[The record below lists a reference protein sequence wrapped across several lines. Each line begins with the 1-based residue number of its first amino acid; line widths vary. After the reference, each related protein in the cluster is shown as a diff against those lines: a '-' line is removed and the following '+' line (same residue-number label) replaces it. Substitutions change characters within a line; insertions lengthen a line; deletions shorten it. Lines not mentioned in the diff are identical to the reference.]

1 MKTAWQRLWRDE
13 SGLVQSTE
21 LVFLTSIVAIG
32 MIVGLSAYRDGILT
46 ELVDDARAV
55 GALNQSYSLSIAA
68 NPAAG
73 ITVSGSTVTVTKDFG
88 DVTVA
93 TTFKNSSY
101 TDESDYGDTGSIV
114 RSNTS
119 SVNEADAPPTPL

>member
-73 ITVSGSTVTVTKDFG
+73 ITVSGSTVTVTKNFG
-88 DVTVA
+88 DVTIA

>member
-32 MIVGLSAYRDGILT
+32 MIVGLSAYRDGIPT

-73 ITVSGSTVTVTKDFG
+73 ITVSGSTVTVTKNFG
-88 DVTVA
+88 DVTIA

>member
-88 DVTVA
+88 DVTIA

-101 TDESDYGDTGSIV
+101 SDESDYGDTGSIV

>member
-88 DVTVA
+88 DVTIA